1 MEKQLIIFSIKFTV
15 NKFWNSKCNCAL
27 YIFLIFKFISKWLA
41 LHYSNGQLTSV
52 STVQHSLRWV
62 DLGQILSKILKI
74 STEYFIWKPNSI
86 FLITSFIFYKTFV
99 QFFIF
104 VLHSYPVLFC
114 RSYSIYEIR
123 NRIRAQHLKT
133 RIRII
138 QTKQNNIF
146 VSFHNFKYRNLS
158 RHLLNFIHIRCKYS
172 YNNIC
177 DFFTQIFVQNN
188 DRIRIRVINSPFSLS
203 LIKVML

>member
-1 MEKQLIIFSIKFTV
+1 M
-15 NKFWNSKCNCAL
+15 
-27 YIFLIFKFISKWLA
+27 
-41 LHYSNGQLTSV
+41 
-52 STVQHSLRWV
+52 
-62 DLGQILSKILKI
+62 GQILSKILKI

-172 YNNIC
+172 Y
-177 DFFTQIFVQNN
+177 FFTQIFVQNN
-188 DRIRIRVINSPFSLS
+188 DRFRIRVINLPFSLS
-203 LIKVML
+203 LKNVML

>member
-1 MEKQLIIFSIKFTV
+1 M
-15 NKFWNSKCNCAL
+15 
-27 YIFLIFKFISKWLA
+27 
-41 LHYSNGQLTSV
+41 
-52 STVQHSLRWV
+52 
-62 DLGQILSKILKI
+62 GQILSKILKI
-74 STEYFIWKPNSI
+74 STEYFIWNPNSI

-133 RIRII
+133 RIRIF

-146 VSFHNFKYRNLS
+146 VSFHNFKYRNLYRNLS
-158 RHLLNFIHIRCKYS
+158 RHLLNFIHISCKYS
-172 YNNIC
+172 CNNIC
-177 DFFTQIFVQNN
+177 EFFTQIFVQNN
-188 DRIRIRVINSPFSLS
+188 DRFRIRVINSPFSLS

>member
-15 NKFWNSKCNCAL
+15 NKFWNFKCNGAL

-74 STEYFIWKPNSI
+74 STEYFIWNPNSI

-146 VSFHNFKYRNLS
+146 VSFHNFKYRN
-158 RHLLNFIHIRCKYS
+158 F
-172 YNNIC
+172 
-177 DFFTQIFVQNN
+177 
-188 DRIRIRVINSPFSLS
+188 
-203 LIKVML
+203 